1 VSGSPYI
8 LLVEKGSSP
17 FSKNE
22 LSGLRNTLDF
32 EEKATFLTQILES
45 RERHERAVF
54 EVEQIFKGRGWAY
67 DLINRADYNGPQ
79 GHNLIVTIGGDGTV
93 LAASHKTLDIPL
105 IGINSD
111 PERSVGYFCAAR
123 VEGAEKTFDEY
134 IQGNLQLFE
143 LHRLRIEI
151 DGVTCGPPA
160 LNDVL
165 VANCNPAAT
174 TRYTLVAGNRTERH
188 RCSGLWISTPAGST
202 AGIRSA
208 GGVVLPLHMPLLQYL
223 VREPAISPLAHYEL
237 LRGVR
242 NLDEGI
248 VVMSE
253 MYEGFIYVD
262 GPYEKIPFRM
272 GEKMIISGH
281 TPLKLLGLEPGRR
294 ER

>member
-1 VSGSPYI
+1 MSKSPYI
-8 LLVEKGSSP
+8 LLVEKGRPP
-17 FSKNE
+17 FSRTE
-22 LSGLRNTLDF
+22 ISGLGEGRDF
-32 EEKATFLTQILES
+32 KEKAVFLAQLQES
-45 RERHERAVF
+45 RERHERAVS
-54 EVEQIFKGRGWAY
+54 EIEALFKGRGWAY

-123 VEGAEKTFDEY
+123 VEGAEKTFDAY
-134 IQGNLQLFE
+134 IRGSLKLFK
-143 LHRLRIEI
+143 LHRLKIEI
-151 DGVTCGPPA
+151 DGEACGPPA

-174 TRYTLVAGNRTERH
+174 TRYSLVAGDRTERH
-188 RCSGLWISTPAGST
+188 RCSGLWISTAAGST

-208 GGVVLPLHMPLLQYL
+208 GGAVLPLHMPLLQYL
-223 VREPAISPLAHYEL
+223 VREPVISPLAHYEL

-253 MYEGFIYVD
+253 MYEGFVYVD

-272 GEKMIISGH
+272 GSKMVISAH
-281 TPLKLLGLEPGRR
+281 TPLQLLGLEPGRR